1 MLNTDNDQPS
11 TKMSSLY
18 FSIIVP
24 TFNRPDEVDE
34 LMASLMHQSY
44 REFEI
49 ILADGTP
56 DESLVKIID
65 RYRSGLTV
73 QHLHRP
79 YLGISDSRNLGCE
92 HAKGQYF
99 IFLDSD
105 CVLPKD
111 YLDNVLKGLNDN
123 HFDAFGGPDAADES
137 FTPLQKA
144 TSYSMTSILTTGG
157 IRGKK
162 KHVGQFHPR
171 GFNMGISRE
180 VFKKTKG
187 YSSLKCAED
196 IEFSIRIISMGFK
209 VGLIPD
215 AFVYHKRRTS
225 FKAFFKQVYR
235 FGAAR
240 INIYKLYPNELKLTH
255 FFPAAFL
262 IAFVLLMLTPFIS
275 KTLFVAGLILL
286 VFYLLLI
293 FVGSTIK
300 NKSPKVGALSIVAVL
315 TQFGG
320 YGSGFMA
327 NFIQLLILRRKKPLV

>member
-1 MLNTDNDQPS
+1 MQPI
-11 TKMSSLY
+11 Y

-34 LMASLMHQSY
+34 LMTSLTHQSY
-44 REFEI
+44 NEFEL

-65 RYRSGLTV
+65 KYRSALSI

-79 YLGISDSRNLGCE
+79 YLGISDSRNLGCQ

-105 CVLPKD
+105 CVLPEN
-111 YLDNVLKGLNDN
+111 YLQNVLKGLTDN
-123 HFDAFGGPDAADES
+123 GFDAFGGPDAANES

-144 TSYSMTSILTTGG
+144 ISYSMTSMLTTGG

-180 VFKKTKG
+180 VFEKTNG

-196 IEFSIRIISMGFK
+196 IEFSIRIINLGFK
-209 VGLIPD
+209 TGLIPE
-215 AFVYHKRRTS
+215 AFVYHKRRTT

-240 INIYKLYPNELKLTH
+240 INIYKLYPTELKLTH

-262 IAFVLLMLTPFIS
+262 IALFILMLTPIVS
-275 KTLFVAGLILL
+275 KTLFFIGLGI
-286 VFYLLLI
+286 FAHYISLI
-293 FVGSTIK
+293 FIDSTIK
-300 NKSPKVGALSIVAVL
+300 NKSPKVGLLSIFAVI
-315 TQFGG
+315 TQFSG
-320 YGSGFMA
+320 YGSGFIA
-327 NFIQLLILRRKKPLV
+327 NFVQLLVLKREKSLV

>member
-1 MLNTDNDQPS
+1 MANLF
-11 TKMSSLY
+11 

-34 LMASLMHQSY
+34 LMESLTKQSY
-44 REFEI
+44 KDFEL

-56 DESLVKIID
+56 DEKLVPIIEK
-65 RYRSGLTV
+65 YKNQLTV
-73 QHLHRP
+73 THLHRP
-79 YLGISDSRNLGCE
+79 YLGISDSRNLGCQ

-111 YLDNVLKGLNDN
+111 YLSNVSKGLNEYG
-123 HFDAFGGPDAADES
+123 FDAFGGPDAANES
-137 FTPLQKA
+137 FTSLQKA
-144 TSYSMTSILTTGG
+144 ISFSMTSLLTTGG

-171 GFNMGISRE
+171 GFNMGISKA
-180 VFKKTKG
+180 VFEKTNG

-196 IEFSIRIISMGFK
+196 IEFSIRIINSGFK
-209 VGLIPD
+209 TGLIPE
-215 AFVYHKRRTS
+215 AFVYHKRRTT
-225 FKAFFKQVYR
+225 FKAFFKQVFR

-240 INIYKLYPNELKLTH
+240 INIYKLYPSELKLTH

-262 IAFVLLMLTPFIS
+262 IGVLFILLS
-275 KTLFVAGLILL
+275 LLVSFRMFTVLFALL
-286 VFYLLLI
+286 VFYFLLI
-293 FVGSTIK
+293 FIESTIK
-300 NKSPKVGALSIVAVL
+300 NKSPKVGALSIVAVI

-320 YGSGFMA
+320 YGSGFIA
-327 NFIQLLILRRKKPLV
+327 NFVQLLILRRKNPIV

>member
-1 MLNTDNDQPS
+1 MTSPH
-11 TKMSSLY
+11 

-34 LMASLMHQSY
+34 LMASLTHQSY
-44 REFEI
+44 REFEL

-65 RYRSGLTV
+65 KYRTELTV

-79 YLGISDSRNLGCE
+79 YLGISDSRNLGCQ

-105 CVLPKD
+105 CVLPKN
-111 YLDNVLKGLNDN
+111 YLNTVIKGLNDN

-137 FTPLQKA
+137 FTPIQKA
-144 TSYSMTSILTTGG
+144 ISYSMTSMLTTGG

-180 VFKKTKG
+180 IFEKTDG

-209 VGLIPD
+209 TGLIPE
-215 AFVYHKRRTS
+215 AYVYHKRRTS
-225 FKAFFKQVYR
+225 FKAFFRQVYR

-262 IAFVLLMLTPFIS
+262 MVIAFLLLSPLVSTKLFI
-275 KTLFVAGLILL
+275 AGSI
-286 VFYLLLI
+286 LLI
-293 FVGSTIK
+293 FYFTLIFIDSTIK
-300 NKSPKVGALSIVAVL
+300 NKSPRVGALSIIAVL
-315 TQFGG
+315 AQFGG
-320 YGSGFMA
+320 YGSGFIA
-327 NFIQLLILRRKKPLV
+327 NFIQLLILRREKSLV

>member
-1 MLNTDNDQPS
+1 MNNI
-11 TKMSSLY
+11 Y

-34 LMASLMHQSY
+34 LMASLTHQSY
-44 REFEI
+44 REFEL

-65 RYRSGLTV
+65 KYRSELNV
-73 QHLHRP
+73 SHLHRP
-79 YLGISDSRNLGCE
+79 YLGISDSRNIGCQ

-105 CVLPKD
+105 CVLPNT
-111 YLDNVLKGLNDN
+111 YLENVLNGINE
-123 HFDAFGGPDAADES
+123 HRFDAFGGPDAADES
-137 FTPLQKA
+137 FTNLQKA
-144 TSYSMTSILTTGG
+144 ISYSMTSMLTTGG

-171 GFNMGISRE
+171 GFNMGISKE
-180 VFKKTKG
+180 VFEKTNG

-196 IEFSIRIISMGFK
+196 IEFSIRIINQGFK
-209 VGLIPD
+209 TGLIPE
-215 AFVYHKRRTS
+215 AFVYHKRRTT
-225 FKAFFKQVYR
+225 FKAFFRQVYR

-262 IAFVLLMLTPFIS
+262 LAILFCILTPIFSIKLFYACIS
-275 KTLFVAGLILL
+275 LLCLYFVI
-286 VFYLLLI
+286 I
-293 FVGSTIK
+293 FVDSTIK
-300 NKSPKVGALSIVAVL
+300 NKSPKVGALSIVSVL

-320 YGSGFMA
+320 YGSGFIA
-327 NFIQLLILRRKKPLV
+327 NFVHLLILRRKNPLV

>member
-1 MLNTDNDQPS
+1 MTSP
-11 TKMSSLY
+11 Y

-34 LMASLMHQSY
+34 LMASLTHQSY
-44 REFEI
+44 REFEL

-56 DESLVKIID
+56 DELLVNIINK
-65 RYRSGLTV
+65 YTSELTV

-79 YLGISDSRNLGCE
+79 FLGISDSRNLGCQ

-105 CVLPKD
+105 CVLPKN
-111 YLDNVLKGLNDN
+111 YLENVLNGLKENQL
-123 HFDAFGGPDAADES
+123 DAFGGPDAADES

-144 TSYSMTSILTTGG
+144 ISYSMTSILTTGG

-180 VFKKTKG
+180 VFEKTNG

-196 IEFSIRIISMGFK
+196 IEFSIRIISLGFK
-209 VGLIPD
+209 TGLIPE
-215 AFVYHKRRTS
+215 AYVYHKRRTT
-225 FKAFFKQVYR
+225 FKAFFRQVYR

-255 FFPAAFL
+255 FFPAAF
-262 IAFVLLMLTPFIS
+262 IMAMAFLLLSPLVSAKLFI
-275 KTLFVAGLILL
+275 TWAALL
-286 VFYLLLI
+286 VFYFALI
-293 FVGSTIK
+293 FIDSTLK
-300 NKSPKVGALSIVAVL
+300 NKSPKVGALSIIAVL

-320 YGSGFMA
+320 YGSGFIA
-327 NFIQLLILRRKKPLV
+327 NFIQLLILRRKKSLV

>member
-1 MLNTDNDQPS
+1 MPNP
-11 TKMSSLY
+11 Y

-34 LMASLMHQSY
+34 LMESLTKQTYH
-44 REFEI
+44 EFEL
-49 ILADGTP
+49 ILADGSPT
-56 DESLVKIID
+56 EILTTIIEKYKSKI
-65 RYRSGLTV
+65 SVL
-73 QHLHRP
+73 HLHRP
-79 YLGISDSRNLGCE
+79 YLGISDSRNLGCQ

-105 CVLPKD
+105 CVLPKN
-111 YLDNVLKGLNDN
+111 YLENVLDGLNKN
-123 HFDAFGGPDAADES
+123 KLDAFGGPDAADES

-144 TSYSMTSILTTGG
+144 ISYSMTSILTTGG

-162 KHVGQFHPR
+162 THVGQFHPR

-180 VFKKTKG
+180 VFENTKG

-196 IEFSIRIISMGFK
+196 IEFSIRIIKQGFK
-209 VGLIPD
+209 TGLIPE
-215 AFVYHKRRTS
+215 AYVYHKRRTT
-225 FKAFFKQVYR
+225 FKAFFRQVYR

-240 INIYKLYPNELKLTH
+240 INIYKLYPSELKLTH

-262 IAFVLLMLTPFIS
+262 TAVLFCAIS
-275 KTLFVAGLILL
+275 PIISIKL
-286 VFYLLLI
+286 FYLCISLLAFYLFLI
-293 FVGSTIK
+293 FIDSTIK
-300 NKSPKVGALSIVAVL
+300 NRSPKVGALSIFSVL

-320 YGSGFMA
+320 YGSGFIA

>member
-1 MLNTDNDQPS
+1 MS
-11 TKMSSLY
+11 TPY

-34 LMASLMHQSY
+34 LMTSLTKQTNKD
-44 REFEI
+44 FEI

-56 DESLVKIID
+56 DEKLVPIIEGFM
-65 RYRSGLTV
+65 SKLNV

-79 YLGISDSRNLGCE
+79 YLGISDSRNLGCQ

-105 CVLPKD
+105 CVLPET
-111 YLDNVLKGLNDN
+111 YLDNVLKGLTENK
-123 HFDAFGGPDAADES
+123 FDAFGGPDAADES

-144 TSYSMTSILTTGG
+144 ISYSMTSILTTGG

-180 VFKKTKG
+180 VFEKTKG

-209 VGLIPD
+209 TGLIPE
-215 AFVYHKRRTS
+215 AFVYHKRRTT
-225 FKAFFKQVYR
+225 FKAFFRQVFR

-240 INIYKLYPNELKLTH
+240 INIYKLYPKELKITH
-255 FFPAAFL
+255 FFPAFFL
-262 IAFVLLMLTPFIS
+262 MA
-275 KTLFVAGLILL
+275 ILL
-286 VFYLLLI
+286 LLLSPIFSTKLFTAWSIMLAIYIAAI
-293 FVGSTIK
+293 FVDSTIK
-300 NKSPKVGALSIVAVL
+300 NKSPKVGALSIIAVF

-320 YGSGFMA
+320 YGSGFIA
-327 NFIQLLILRRKKPLV
+327 NFVQLLILKKDKSLV

>member
-1 MLNTDNDQPS
+1 MNTP
-11 TKMSSLY
+11 Y

-34 LMASLMHQSY
+34 LMFSLTRQSF
-44 REFEI
+44 REFEL

-56 DESLVKIID
+56 DESLVKVID
-65 RYRSGLTV
+65 KYREALPIL
-73 QHLHRP
+73 HLHRP
-79 YLGISDSRNLGCE
+79 RLGISDSRNLGCE

-105 CVLPKD
+105 CVLPTN
-111 YLDNVLKGLNDN
+111 YLENLKASLIKNG
-123 HFDAFGGPDAADES
+123 FDAFGGPDSADDS

-144 TSYSMTSILTTGG
+144 ISYSMTSMLTTGG
-157 IRGKK
+157 IRGRK

-180 VFKKTKG
+180 VFEKTNG

-196 IEFSIRIISMGFK
+196 IEFSIRIINMGFK
-209 VGLIPD
+209 TGLIPE
-215 AFVYHKRRTS
+215 AYVYHKRRTS

-262 IAFVLLMLTPFIS
+262 MAIALLLLSLLVSKKLFI
-275 KTLFVAGLILL
+275 VGAILL
-286 VFYLLLI
+286 TFYLALI
-293 FVGSTIK
+293 FIDSTIK
-300 NKSPKVGALSIVAVL
+300 NKSPKIGALSLFAVL

-320 YGSGFMA
+320 YGSGFIA
-327 NFIQLLILRRKKPLV
+327 NFVQLLILRREKSLV

>member
-1 MLNTDNDQPS
+1 MS
-11 TKMSSLY
+11 TPY

-34 LMASLMHQSY
+34 LMTSLTKQTNKD
-44 REFEI
+44 FEL

-56 DESLVKIID
+56 DEKLVPIIEGYKSKLD
-65 RYRSGLTV
+65 V

-79 YLGISDSRNLGCE
+79 YLGISDSRNLGCQ

-105 CVLPKD
+105 CVLPET
-111 YLDNVLKGLNDN
+111 YLDNILKGLTENR
-123 HFDAFGGPDAADES
+123 FDAFGGPDAADKS

-144 TSYSMTSILTTGG
+144 ISYSMTSILTTGG

-180 VFKKTKG
+180 VFEKTNG

-196 IEFSIRIISMGFK
+196 IEFSIRIINMGFK
-209 VGLIPD
+209 TGLIPE
-215 AFVYHKRRTS
+215 AFVYHKRRTT
-225 FKAFFKQVYR
+225 FKAFFRQVFR

-262 IAFVLLMLTPFIS
+262 IAFFMLLLTPIVS
-275 KTLFVAGLILL
+275 ITLFLIGGCLFA
-286 VFYLLLI
+286 FYFLLI
-293 FVGSTIK
+293 FLGSSIK
-300 NKSPKVGALSIVAVL
+300 NKSPKVGLLSIFAVI
-315 TQFGG
+315 TQFSG
-320 YGSGFMA
+320 YGSGFIA
-327 NFIQLLILRRKKPLV
+327 NFVQLLILRKDKSLV

>member
-1 MLNTDNDQPS
+1 MS
-11 TKMSSLY
+11 TPY

-34 LMASLMHQSY
+34 LMSSLTQQSY
-44 REFEI
+44 REFEL

-56 DESLVKIID
+56 DELLVKVID
-65 RYRSGLTV
+65 KYRAYLPIL
-73 QHLHRP
+73 HLHKP
-79 YLGISDSRNLGCE
+79 YLGISDSRNLGCK

-105 CVLPKD
+105 CVLPIS
-111 YLDNVLKGLNDN
+111 YLDNLKKGIIKYG
-123 HFDAFGGPDAADES
+123 FDAFGGPDAADES

-144 TSYSMTSILTTGG
+144 ISYSMTSMLTTGG
-157 IRGKK
+157 IRGRK
-162 KHVGQFHPR
+162 KHVGQYHPR

-180 VFKKTKG
+180 VFEKTNG

-209 VGLIPD
+209 TGLITE

-255 FFPAAFL
+255 FFPAAFMMAIVFL
-262 IAFVLLMLTPFIS
+262 FLSSLVSTKLFIVGAI
-275 KTLFVAGLILL
+275 LFT
-286 VFYLLLI
+286 FYLALI
-293 FVGSTIK
+293 FIDSTIK
-300 NKSPKVGALSIVAVL
+300 NKSAKVGALSIIAAL

-320 YGSGFMA
+320 YGSGFIA
-327 NFIQLLILRRKKPLV
+327 NFIQLLILRRKESLV

>member
-1 MLNTDNDQPS
+1 MLNP
-11 TKMSSLY
+11 Y

-34 LMASLMHQSY
+34 LMASLTQQTY
-44 REFEI
+44 REFELI
-49 ILADGTP
+49 IADGTP
-56 DESLVKIID
+56 DELLVEIIEK
-65 RYRSGLTV
+65 YKSNLPI

-92 HAKGQYF
+92 FAKGQYF

-105 CVLPKD
+105 CVLPKN
-111 YLDNVLKGLNDN
+111 YLENVLIGLKNYGY
-123 HFDAFGGPDAADES
+123 DAFGGPDAADES

-144 TSYSMTSILTTGG
+144 ISYSMTSILTTGG

-162 KHVGQFHPR
+162 KHMGQFHPR

-180 VFKKTKG
+180 VFEKTNG

-196 IEFSIRIISMGFK
+196 IEFSIRIIQSGFK
-209 VGLIPD
+209 TGLIPE
-215 AFVYHKRRTS
+215 AFVYHKRRTT
-225 FKAFFKQVYR
+225 FRAFFRQVYR

-240 INIYKLYPNELKLTH
+240 INIYKMYPNELKITH

-262 IAFVLLMLTPFIS
+262 MAILFTILSPLIS
-275 KTLFVAGLILL
+275 KSLFYFCLIMLGFYFLLIL
-286 VFYLLLI
+286 I
-293 FVGSTIK
+293 DSTIK
-300 NKSPKVGALSIVAVL
+300 NKSPKVGALSIVSVL

-320 YGSGFMA
+320 YGSGFIA
-327 NFIQLLILRRKKPLV
+327 NFIQLLILRRNKPLV

>member
-1 MLNTDNDQPS
+1 MQS
-11 TKMSSLY
+11 IY

-34 LMASLMHQSY
+34 LMASLTHQSY
-44 REFEI
+44 NEFEL

-65 RYRSGLTV
+65 KYRSALSI

-79 YLGISDSRNLGCE
+79 YLGISDSRNLGCQ
-92 HAKGQYF
+92 HAKAQYF

-105 CVLPKD
+105 CVLPEN
-111 YLDNVLKGLNDN
+111 YLQNVLKGLTDN
-123 HFDAFGGPDAADES
+123 GFDAFGGPDAANES

-144 TSYSMTSILTTGG
+144 ISYSMTSMLTTGG

-180 VFKKTKG
+180 VFEKTNG

-196 IEFSIRIISMGFK
+196 IEFSIRIINHGFK
-209 VGLIPD
+209 TGLIPE
-215 AFVYHKRRTS
+215 AFVYHKRRTT

-240 INIYKLYPNELKLTH
+240 INIYKLYPTELKLTH

-262 IAFVLLMLTPFIS
+262 IALFILMLTPIVS
-275 KTLFVAGLILL
+275 KTLFFIGFWI
-286 VFYLLLI
+286 FYHFMFLI
-293 FVGSTIK
+293 FIDSTIK
-300 NKSPKVGALSIVAVL
+300 NKSPKVGLLSIFAVI
-315 TQFGG
+315 TQFSG
-320 YGSGFMA
+320 YGSGFIA
-327 NFIQLLILRRKKPLV
+327 NFVQLLVLKREKSLV

>member
-1 MLNTDNDQPS
+1 MNIP
-11 TKMSSLY
+11 Y

-34 LMASLMHQSY
+34 LMMSLTKQTNKD
-44 REFEI
+44 FEL

-56 DESLVKIID
+56 DEKLVPIIEE
-65 RYRSGLTV
+65 YKSKLEV

-79 YLGISDSRNLGCE
+79 YLGISDSRNLGCQ

-105 CVLPKD
+105 CVLPEE
-111 YLDNVLKGLNDN
+111 YLNNVLKGLKANN
-123 HFDAFGGPDAADES
+123 FDAFGGPDAADES

-144 TSYSMTSILTTGG
+144 ISYSMTSMLTTGG

-162 KHVGQFHPR
+162 KHVGQFYPR

-180 VFKKTKG
+180 VFEKTNG

-209 VGLIPD
+209 TGLISE
-215 AFVYHKRRTS
+215 AYVYHKRRTT
-225 FKAFFKQVYR
+225 FKAFFRQVFR

-262 IAFVLLMLTPFIS
+262 VAFFILMLTPIVS
-275 KTLFVAGLILL
+275 KTLFFVGLGLFT
-286 VFYLLLI
+286 FYFLLI
-293 FVGSTIK
+293 FLGSTIK
-300 NKSPKVGALSIVAVL
+300 NKSPKVGLLSIFAVI

-320 YGSGFMA
+320 YGSGFIA
-327 NFIQLLILRRKKPLV
+327 NFIQLLILRKNKSLV

>member
-1 MLNTDNDQPS
+1 M
-11 TKMSSLY
+11 Y

-34 LMASLMHQSY
+34 LMASLTHQSY
-44 REFEI
+44 REFEL

-65 RYRSGLTV
+65 KYRSGLTI

-79 YLGISDSRNLGCE
+79 YLGISDSRNLGCQ

-105 CVLPKD
+105 CVLPEN
-111 YLDNVLKGLNDN
+111 YLQNVLKGLTDN
-123 HFDAFGGPDAADES
+123 GFDAFGGPDAANES

-144 TSYSMTSILTTGG
+144 ISYSMTSILTTGG

-180 VFKKTKG
+180 VFEKTNG

-196 IEFSIRIISMGFK
+196 IEFSIRIINLGFK
-209 VGLIPD
+209 TGLILE
-215 AFVYHKRRTS
+215 AYVYHKRRTT

-240 INIYKLYPNELKLTH
+240 INIYKLYSNELKITH

-262 IAFVLLMLTPFIS
+262 IAFLLLLLIPIVS
-275 KTLFVAGLILL
+275 KTLFLVGLALFILY
-286 VFYLLLI
+286 FLLI

-300 NKSPKVGALSIVAVL
+300 NKSPKVGLLSIFAVI
-315 TQFGG
+315 TQFSG
-320 YGSGFMA
+320 YGSGFIA
-327 NFIQLLILRRKKPLV
+327 NFVQLLVLKREKSLV

>member
-1 MLNTDNDQPS
+1 
-11 TKMSSLY
+11 MSSTY

-34 LMASLMHQSY
+34 LMASLTYQSY
-44 REFEI
+44 REFEL

-65 RYRSGLTV
+65 KYRTQLTV
-73 QHLHRP
+73 QRLHRP
-79 YLGISDSRNLGCE
+79 HLGISDSRNLRCQ
-92 HAKGQYF
+92 HAKGKYF

-105 CVLPKD
+105 CVLPKN
-111 YLDNVLKGLNDN
+111 YLDNVSKGLNDN
-123 HFDAFGGPDAADES
+123 HFDAFGGPHAADES

-144 TSYSMTSILTTGG
+144 ISFSMTSMLTTGG

-180 VFKKTKG
+180 VFEKTNG
-187 YSSLKCAED
+187 YSNLKCAED

-209 VGLIPD
+209 TGLIPE
-215 AFVYHKRRTS
+215 AYVYHKRRTS

-262 IAFVLLMLTPFIS
+262 IALVLLLLTPLIS
-275 KTLFVAGLILL
+275 KALFITGLTLLA
-286 VFYLLLI
+286 FYFLLI

-300 NKSPKVGALSIVAVL
+300 NKSPKVGALSIIAVL

-320 YGSGFMA
+320 YGSGFIA
-327 NFIQLLILRRKKPLV
+327 NFIQLLILRRKKSLV